1 MAKVTIYTIAEEL
14 NMTPSMVSRAFN
26 PDGKINEEKRKL
38 VLETAKKYGFLPN
51 KFASRLSMG
60 TIRIGVLINSK
71 FKVNTDKMLSGIKSA
86 FSVLKDYKL
95 TYEAAVLNDSEN
107 KTEEYEKVLE
117 KYADFDGIILTGLSA
132 DCYTEM
138 INRLYKKN
146 SNVVQVQAINENANY
161 LFASKHNES
170 VASQLAAELLHNC
183 LKWKN
188 RKNVLLFTGG
198 LESKLHLSAANA
210 FKAACDEYGMNFL
223 ECVDMKDS
231 DEYFKNIIS
240 EVFRKYAGNIDAI
253 YITSGISMPLCE
265 YLEKEGLD
273 IPFVAFDTYD
283 EIKSY
288 MKKGIIS
295 ATISQNVTNQ
305 MEKAFELL
313 VRHIIEGQGI
323 PKTVYTDTQ
332 LVLKSNM
339 HQFD

>member
-38 VLETAKKYGFLPN
+38 VLETAKKYGFMPN

-95 TYEAAVLNDSEN
+95 TYEVAVLNPGEN
-107 KTEEYEKVLE
+107 KIEEYENVLE
-117 KYADFDGIILTGLSA
+117 KYTDFDGIILTGLSA

-161 LFASKHNES
+161 LFASKHDEC
-170 VASQLAAELLHNC
+170 VASQMAAEFLHNC
-183 LKWKN
+183 LKGKT
-188 RKNVLLFTGG
+188 RKNALLFTGG

-210 FKAACDEYGMNFL
+210 FKLACAEYGMNFL

-231 DEYFKNIIS
+231 AEYFGEILQGIFQRHN
-240 EVFRKYAGNIDAI
+240 GNIDAI

-313 VRHIIEGQGI
+313 VRHIIEGQKI